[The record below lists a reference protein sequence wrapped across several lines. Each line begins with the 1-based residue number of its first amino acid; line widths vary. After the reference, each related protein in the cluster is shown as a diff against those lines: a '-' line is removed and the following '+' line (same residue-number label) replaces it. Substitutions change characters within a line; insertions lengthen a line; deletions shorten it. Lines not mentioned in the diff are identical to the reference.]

1 MANAYRSILKDAVNP
16 TGNALPADVLSGKT
30 FSNADGID
38 KTGTMV
44 NNGAVSIILTDHD
57 PTYTIPEGYH
67 NGNGIVSFSASG
79 GGGPDLI
86 VTCSS
91 AFAGA
96 AISCTDGTTTLT
108 DVCPSSSPYEVT
120 FNLPNVGTW
129 TVSGTISGTTYTESV
144 LVQNI
149 NVELKS
155 NIDVSVNFYS
165 SANDTV
171 SYVGLDGQSHTIT
184 TDIDGHATA
193 TITIDSSGSSF
204 TFVSSVAKDPSN
216 SSNYFSKILT
226 LTPSTSN
233 IYLMPD
239 GNVFYWYG
247 WKSANI
253 QTAPYKPS
261 DTTSS
266 NSSGTIEYN
275 TNSARLTA
283 GNSSLNYSPFAFL
296 SPEVTASDA
305 TCRLIGTQASGA
317 SNQTNL
323 YLTNNFVNGYSP
335 LAKHQVD
342 PWVGDLNIT
351 LQYLGSS
358 TKIIP
363 VIKGYKPGPIT
374 ISAIWLE

>member
-1 MANAYRSILKDAVNP
+1 MGNAYRSVLSLKPTGDAV
-16 TGNALPADVLSGKT
+16 PANVLSGKT
-30 FSNADGID
+30 FSNAEGVGN
-38 KTGTMV
+38 TGTMA
-44 NNGAVSIILTDHD
+44 NNGAVSVTLTDQD

-67 NGNGIVSFSASG
+67 NGSGVVGFSASG

-96 AISCTDGTTTLT
+96 TISCTDGTTTLT

-144 LVQNI
+144 LVQDI
-149 NVELKS
+149 NVELKN
-155 NIDVSVNFYS
+155 NIDVSVDLYS
-165 SANDTV
+165 AANDTV

-193 TITIDSSGSSF
+193 TITIDPSGSSL
-204 TFVSSVAKDPSN
+204 TFVSSVAIDPSN
-216 SSNYFSKILT
+216 SSNYFSKTLT
-226 LTPSTSN
+226 LTSSTSN

-253 QTAPYKPS
+253 QTAAYKPS
-261 DTTSS
+261 DTSSS
-266 NSSGTIEYN
+266 NSSGAIVYN
-275 TNSARLTA
+275 TNSATLTA
-283 GNSSLNYSPFAFL
+283 GDSSLNYSPFAFL
-296 SPEVTASDA
+296 APEVTASDA

-317 SNQTNL
+317 SNQTTL
-323 YLTNNFVNGYSP
+323 YLTNNFVSNYSP
-335 LAKHQVD
+335 LAKYQVD

-351 LQYLGSS
+351 LQYSGSS

-374 ISAIWLE
+374 LSAIWIE